1 MIEFICKLLPG
12 AHITFYLQTKD
23 EKKKGSMSQKSK
35 IMTNLNGFGF
45 HLIYH
50 LKYCLFILL
59 QSIFTYAYQFIP
71 LVWYEAFIYSDFS
84 IANTAQNS
92 TIGTE
97 EALIDLIMWD
107 FQGLSIHLLEG
118 TKNFTTS

>member
-1 MIEFICKLLPG
+1 
-12 AHITFYLQTKD
+12 
-23 EKKKGSMSQKSK
+23 
-35 IMTNLNGFGF
+35 MTNLNGFGF

-71 LVWYEAFIYSDFS
+71 LVRYEAFISSDFS

-97 EALIDLIMWD
+97 EALIDLKMWD
-107 FQGLSIHLLEG
+107 FQGL
-118 TKNFTTS
+118 